1 MKNFIIIFLLLA
13 ISLKN
18 NICIKKLCKKN
29 IGPSMK
35 HRRGVK
41 PAISSPFPRTG
52 LAILAFRL
60 EAESR
65 ALRSARD
72 ERDTRS
78 ARRHIS
84 DSLSLGSFFY
94 HSSQKLAGLGNE
106 AAVPSAVSPS
116 VVNLHQG
123 PFAYGAGVA
132 DAAVP
137 RRAQIIYSA
146 FIIRRYP
153 R

>member
-35 HRRGVK
+35 HRRGMK
-41 PAISSPFPRTG
+41 PAISSRFPRIGLTILRSGSRRNRGPFGVATG
-52 LAILAFRL
+52 
-60 EAESR
+60 SV
-65 ALRSARD
+65 SARD

-84 DSLSLGSFFY
+84 DSLSLGFFY

-106 AAVPSAVSPS
+106 AAVPSSRRPSLICTKVHLHTARASPT
-116 VVNLHQG
+116 
-123 PFAYGAGVA
+123 PPCR
-132 DAAVP
+132 DA
-137 RRAQIIYSA
+137 RK
-146 FIIRRYP
+146 
-153 R
+153 